1 VIEDFEWAF
10 RFWNLISEGS
20 LRMELYQDNELFSA
34 HVTKDTVIIN
44 FHSLEAMDF
53 LEPFI
58 QKNLVIP
65 KDTGEPVPEKRRF
78 LLGIV
83 GSLVSK
89 KNEISKYLAFGQEF
103 ATVFYKHKKCLI
115 LQEKGR
121 QLAKIGYGA
130 DSLGMRLLN
139 LEHIEINDLS
149 ALMRLLDR
157 AKI

>member
-20 LRMELYQDNELFSA
+20 LQMELSQTNELFSA
-34 HVTKDTVIIN
+34 KVTKDTVIIN

-58 QKNLVIP
+58 QKNLVTN
-65 KDTGEPVPEKRRF
+65 DTEDQNNEKRRF
-78 LLGIV
+78 LFGIV
-83 GSLVSK
+83 GSLISK
-89 KNEISKYLAFGQEF
+89 KNEISKYLAIGQEF
-103 ATVFYKHKKCLI
+103 ATVFYEHKKCLI

-139 LEHIEINDLS
+139 MEHIEVNDLS